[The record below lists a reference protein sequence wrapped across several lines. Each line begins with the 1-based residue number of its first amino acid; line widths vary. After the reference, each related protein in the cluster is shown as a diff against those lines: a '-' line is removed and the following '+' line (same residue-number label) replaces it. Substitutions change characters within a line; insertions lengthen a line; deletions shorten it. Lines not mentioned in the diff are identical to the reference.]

1 MVIKRFL
8 NLNYVKYYIVYI
20 TCPWYFAIS
29 LLYSTRMYTV
39 YTTNNYKTSGCQSNS
54 HQWVGKCYNTLST
67 TSNTTAPQKTWWF
80 ITYYTVKPCQVC
92 TQPGHYMAWVID
104 LCVILSRILAVIS
117 HHFGVNLKFI
127 ILNNKSIPKMF
138 FNLRS
143 IWCKIYMK
151 LIKVCYL

>member
-1 MVIKRFL
+1 MVGKKDKHEN
-8 NLNYVKYYIVYI
+8 NLV
-20 TCPWYFAIS
+20 W
-29 LLYSTRMYTV
+29 
-39 YTTNNYKTSGCQSNS
+39 TNNYKTSGCQSNS

-127 ILNNKSIPKMF
+127 ILNNQSIPKII